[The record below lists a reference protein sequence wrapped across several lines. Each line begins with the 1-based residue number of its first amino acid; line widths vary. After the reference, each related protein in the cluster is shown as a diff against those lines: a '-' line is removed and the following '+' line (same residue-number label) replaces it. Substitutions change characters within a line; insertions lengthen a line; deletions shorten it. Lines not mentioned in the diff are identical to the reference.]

1 MGNPVMKP
9 QGFDVFDV
17 VVFLMIMFVAIKV
30 PRAPLKPLFGKL
42 DFVKDLSKADAED

>member
-1 MGNPVMKP
+1 MSLM
-9 QGFDVFDV
+9 FFL
-17 VVFLMIMFVAIKV
+17 LMIMFIAVKV